1 MILFIDTTTSYPVVA
16 VSDGC
21 NIKDIYNSKIDSDI
35 SVSIFSIIENMFK
48 KLEITPKDI
57 KTIMVA
63 NGPGSFTGTRIGVTI
78 AKVYGYSFNLK
89 VIPVSS
95 LELLATT
102 STDTEYIVPMI
113 DARRGYVFA
122 GIYDKNL
129 NIIKE
134 DSYISLDDLNNELL
148 DKDYT
153 FISNDEFNFN
163 TVNSNINLE
172 KLLLKHMDDEGVNV
186 HSLNPNYLKKTEA
199 EEKLNDKGNN

>member
-21 NIKDIYNSKIDSDI
+21 NIKDIYNSKI

-48 KLEITPKDI
+48 KLEITPSDI

-89 VIPVSS
+89 VISVSS

-102 STDTEYIVPMI
+102 SVETEYIVPMI

-129 NIIKE
+129 NVIKE
-134 DSYISLDDLNNELL
+134 DSYISLEDLNGELL
-148 DKDYT
+148 GKNYT
-153 FISNDEFNFN
+153 FISNDTFNFD
-163 TVNSNINLE
+163 TVNSSINLE
-172 KLLLKHMDDEGVNV
+172 KILLKHIDDDGVNV

-199 EEKLNDKGNN
+199 EEKLNDKGNNY

>member
-21 NIKDIYNSKIDSDI
+21 NIKDIYNSKIDNDI
-35 SVSIFSIIENMFK
+35 SVSIFSIIEDMFN

-102 STDTEYIVPMI
+102 SVETEYVVPMI

-129 NIIKE
+129 NVIKE
-134 DSYISLDDLNNELL
+134 DSYISLEDLNNELL

-153 FISNDEFNFN
+153 FISNDEFDFE
-163 TVNSNINLE
+163 TMNSKINLE

>member
-35 SVSIFSIIENMFK
+35 SVSIFSIIENMFN

-148 DKDYT
+148 EKDYT
-153 FISNDEFNFN
+153 FISNDEFDFN

>member
-35 SVSIFSIIENMFK
+35 SVSIFSIIEDMFK

-102 STDTEYIVPMI
+102 SVETEYVVPMI

-122 GIYDKNL
+122 GIYDNNL
-129 NIIKE
+129 NVIKE
-134 DSYISLDDLNNELL
+134 DSYISLEDLNNELL
-148 DKDYT
+148 NKNYT
-153 FISNDEFNFN
+153 FISNDEFDFE
-163 TVNSNINLE
+163 TMNSKINLE

>member
-35 SVSIFSIIENMFK
+35 SVSIFSIIEDMFK

-102 STDTEYIVPMI
+102 SVETEYVVPMI

-129 NIIKE
+129 NVVKA
-134 DSYISLDDLNNELL
+134 DSYISLEDLNNELL

-153 FISNDEFNFN
+153 FISNDEFDFE
-163 TVNSNINLE
+163 TMNSKINLE